1 MPRLTLPAVLAAGL
15 AACQPAPSPDA
26 DMADAA
32 PPAPTDRIGI
42 AMSAAPSAV
51 AANATIMDWDS
62 AGAMVE
68 LRPGTNGWMCMPDV
82 SPAAPGDDPI
92 CVDGAWQQ
100 WFGAYMAQET
110 PQISTVGVSYM
121 LRGGLAASNT
131 DPFAQTPPEGA
142 DWISDPP
149 HLMIIVPDPSQLAGL
164 PTDHSHGG
172 PYVMWAGTPYAHIM
186 VPSAREP

>member
-1 MPRLTLPAVLAAGL
+1 MPRVLPVIPLALVLAACT
-15 AACQPAPSPDA
+15 AEAPPAVDEP
-26 DMADAA
+26 AA
-32 PPAPTDRIGI
+32 PPDRISV
-42 AMSAAPSAV
+42 AMSAAPAAV
-51 AANATIMDWDS
+51 ATDATIMDWDS

-68 LRPGTNGWMCMPDV
+68 LRPGTNGWMCMPDAA
-82 SPAAPGDDPI
+82 PAAPGNDPI

-121 LRGGLAASNT
+121 LQGGLAASNT
-131 DPFAQTPPEGA
+131 DPFATVPPEGA

-164 PTDHSHGG
+164 PTDHAHGG

-186 VPSAREP
+186 IPSSQRP

>member
-1 MPRLTLPAVLAAGL
+1 MFRPTLAIMLATSL
-15 AACQPAPSPDA
+15 VACEAPVPDA
-26 DMADAA
+26 TEA
-32 PPAPTDRIGI
+32 PPAPTDRVGI
-42 AMSAAPSAV
+42 AMSAAPAAV

-68 LRPGTNGWMCMPDV
+68 LRAGTNGWMCMPDAA
-82 SPAAPGDDPI
+82 PAAPGNDPI

-149 HLMIIVPDPSQLAGL
+149 HLMIIVPDPRQLEGL

-186 VPSAREP
+186 IPSTLEP